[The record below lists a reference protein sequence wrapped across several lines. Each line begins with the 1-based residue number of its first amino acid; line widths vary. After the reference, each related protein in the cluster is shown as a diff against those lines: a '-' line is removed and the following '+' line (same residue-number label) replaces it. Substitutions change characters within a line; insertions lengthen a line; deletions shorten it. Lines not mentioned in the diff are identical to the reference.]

1 MSTPQAISTAEVWY
15 IPGARSKGIFPMKNR
30 SWTFLTLLIT
40 AALLAAGCASRYE
53 RVQSARPDGGV
64 VRIINKPKS
73 TVFAAA
79 VLAMHERG
87 EELWEAQ
94 SATGKIVSL
103 TTFGKRAIFILAV
116 SERRT
121 RVELSS
127 NFSRAL
133 IPGTSNSGKEFFTLL
148 REQIFIYEKKAVF
161 KNAQKR
167 KWEVDNDLRTV
178 YKPESEAEKKSPNR
192 QNSNRRQRQAGSTG

>member
-1 MSTPQAISTAEVWY
+1 
-15 IPGARSKGIFPMKNR
+15 MKNR

-40 AALLAAGCASRYE
+40 AALLVAGCASRYE

-73 TVFAAA
+73 TVFSAA

-103 TTFGKRAIFILAV
+103 TTFGKRAIFIFAV
-116 SERRT
+116 YERRT
-121 RVELSS
+121 RVELS
-127 NFSRAL
+127 
-133 IPGTSNSGKEFFTLL
+133 
-148 REQIFIYEKKAVF
+148 
-161 KNAQKR
+161 
-167 KWEVDNDLRTV
+167 
-178 YKPESEAEKKSPNR
+178 
-192 QNSNRRQRQAGSTG
+192 